1 MLQRFLFSLILATG
15 LAPFAIA
22 QPPAPAAPAN
32 ARGSQ
37 GAVAAGR
44 QAAVDA
50 GMEILARGGNAIDAA
65 VATILTQTVVESR
78 SVCFGGEVPIIVYD
92 AKRNVVEVL
101 NGMGAAPQLASVEWY
116 RQNKAGKIPRDDP
129 AGAAVPSVLHTC
141 LTALDRYGTVR
152 FADVAQPL
160 LRALDHDEP
169 RWYGELAK
177 QIRRALVEEQNAQD
191 RSRGIHSVIDYFYRG
206 PVAKELDDWSKKN
219 GGLIRYDDLAAHQ
232 TFIEAPVSI
241 HYRGFT
247 VYKCGPWTQGP
258 FLLQTLRLLE
268 GFDLRSM
275 GHNRPDYVHTVVE
288 AMKLGLADRDTYYAD
303 PRLVDIPLRQL
314 LSDEYTGLRR
324 SLIDPQRA
332 STALRPG
339 DPRGGKSLL
348 GIEPAAYTQPV
359 GVTRDTTTCL
369 VADKWGN
376 VVSATPSG
384 WSGVV
389 AGNTGVVLGSRLI
402 SFNTWEG
409 HPNCIA
415 PGKRPRIT
423 LTPTMVCKDGK
434 PVLAISVAGGDLQDQ
449 TALQVLLNVVEFGMD
464 PSLAVT
470 APRFSTAHHVGSFN
484 QTKPELGSLSIYR
497 SVGDQLLSELK
508 SRGHL
513 VREVTG
519 VIGHPVAIAIDPG
532 SSDKQ
537 IHIAGDAVAGR
548 RVAAY

>member
-1 MLQRFLFSLILATG
+1 MFKRFLFSLLVAAG
-15 LAPFAIA
+15 LTSFVVA
-22 QPPAPAAPAN
+22 QQPAANTAN

-37 GAVAAGR
+37 GAVAAAR

-50 GMEILARGGNAIDAA
+50 GMEILGQGGNAIDAA

-101 NGMGAAPQLASVEWY
+101 SGMGAAPQLATLEWF
-116 RQNKAGKIPRDDP
+116 RLNKAGKIPRDDP

-141 LTALDRYGTVR
+141 LTALDRYGTLR
-152 FADVAQPL
+152 FAEVAQPL

-169 RWYGELAK
+169 RWYGDLAK
-177 QIRRALVEEQNAQD
+177 HVRRAMEEEKNAPD
-191 RSRGIHSVIDYFYRG
+191 RNRGIHAVIDYFYRG
-206 PVAKELDDWSKKN
+206 PVARELDDWSKKN

-241 HYRGFT
+241 NYRGCT

-268 GFDLRSM
+268 GFDLKSM
-275 GHNRPDYVHTVVE
+275 GHNRTDYVHTVLE
-288 AMKLGLADRDTYYAD
+288 AMKLALADRDTYYAD
-303 PRLVDIPLRQL
+303 PRLVDVPISQL
-314 LSDEYTGLRR
+314 FSDEYSLMRR
-324 SLIDPQRA
+324 SLIDPARA
-332 STALRPG
+332 SVALRPG
-339 DPRGGKSLL
+339 DPLHGKSLL
-348 GIEPAAYTQPV
+348 GMEPADYTQPA
-359 GVTRDTTTCL
+359 GLTRDTTTCL

-376 VVSATPSG
+376 VVAATPSG

-423 LTPTMVCKDGK
+423 LTPTLVCKDGK

-449 TALQVLLNVVEFGMD
+449 TTLQVLLNVVEFGMD
-464 PSLAVT
+464 PNMAVT
-470 APRFSTAHHVGSFN
+470 APRFSTTHHVGSFN
-484 QTKPELGSLSIYR
+484 QTKPDLGSLSIYK
-497 SVGDQLLSELK
+497 SVGEQVLGELK
-508 SRGHL
+508 SRGHN

-519 VIGHPVAIAIDPG
+519 VIGHPVAIAIDPD

-537 IHIAGDAVAGR
+537 VAGDALAGR